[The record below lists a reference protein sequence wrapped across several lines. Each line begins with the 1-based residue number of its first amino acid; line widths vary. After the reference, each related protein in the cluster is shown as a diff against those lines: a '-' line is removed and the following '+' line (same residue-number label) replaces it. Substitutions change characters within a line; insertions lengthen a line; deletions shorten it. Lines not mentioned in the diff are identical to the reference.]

1 MGWILGFLRCVIQ
14 RGTDYDCA
22 FFGTGQETNQGGG
35 FLFALS
41 VHSLHIV
48 IVARDGKLIAN
59 LEGNEFTAQQF
70 ATCSRQ
76 FWIPP
81 GIEPPKRSSRGVRLT
96 QRVPAL
102 NSNTVTL

>member
-14 RGTDYDCA
+14 RGADYDCA

-35 FLFALS
+35 FLSGLF
-41 VHSLHIV
+41 VHSLHTV

-70 ATCSRQ
+70 ADLLQT
-76 FWIPP
+76 
-81 GIEPPKRSSRGVRLT
+81 VLD
-96 QRVPAL
+96 PAR
-102 NSNTVTL
+102 N